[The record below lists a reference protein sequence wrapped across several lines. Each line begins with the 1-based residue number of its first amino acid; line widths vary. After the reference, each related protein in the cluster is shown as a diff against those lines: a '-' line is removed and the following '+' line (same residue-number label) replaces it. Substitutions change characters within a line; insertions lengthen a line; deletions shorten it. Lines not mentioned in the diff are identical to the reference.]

1 MTLRLLGFVLLVAI
15 SVPLVIAFPPL
26 ALVAVG
32 GAVLWLNRRRS
43 SGSSGRRR
51 SGRGRT
57 SAPRQRRGP
66 TRGQRARASSSRR
79 GSGFGTG
86 VRWLVVGI
94 GVVLLAGT
102 LVNQAPDALTGQ
114 ATALR
119 NVLILLAAGSIVLLV
134 WRRVFRTPGKR
145 QAPMFATV
153 PGPSRAVSTAQTG
166 TEFEWQVA
174 DLLTELDFRRVQ
186 HVGGP
191 GDGGVDIIAEDN
203 QGRTFLVQC
212 KRFAPGKKV
221 GSVDVQKLIGAVV
234 HQDADGGIFV
244 TTASFT
250 SAAVNLAASGR
261 VPIELIDG
269 QGLTRLSRAV
279 A

>member
-1 MTLRLLGFVLLVAI
+1 MILRLLGFVLLDAI

-32 GAVLWLNRRRS
+32 GAVLWLNRRRG

-51 SGRGRT
+51 SGTGRT
-57 SAPRQRRGP
+57 GARRQRRGP
-66 TRGQRARASSSRR
+66 SRRQRARASSSRR

-94 GVVLLAGT
+94 GIVLLAGT

-145 QAPMFATV
+145 QAPRFATV

-166 TEFEWQVA
+166 T
-174 DLLTELDFRRVQ
+174 
-186 HVGGP
+186 
-191 GDGGVDIIAEDN
+191 
-203 QGRTFLVQC
+203 
-212 KRFAPGKKV
+212 
-221 GSVDVQKLIGAVV
+221 
-234 HQDADGGIFV
+234 
-244 TTASFT
+244 
-250 SAAVNLAASGR
+250 
-261 VPIELIDG
+261 
-269 QGLTRLSRAV
+269 
-279 A
+279 